1 MPEYQETTKPK
12 ILIVEDET
20 IIAFDPKSHLEQMG
34 YTVLAQVNSAEKA
47 LELIEKDPPDLV
59 LMAIVLKGKMDGI
72 EAADIIRSQWGIP
85 VVFCTAYADRDRL
98 ERSKLVYPFG
108 TITMPFQD
116 NDIKVT
122 VEMALYVSKVNKE
135 KRKADEALQE
145 KTRLNQ
151 ILLDAFPCVALL
163 LRSQTREIVSSN
175 AAAVRVGAVPG
186 ARCFG
191 TWGQRDDPCPWCLA
205 PAMWATGEAQH
216 LEVEAS
222 GITWDAHWIPITEDL
237 YMHFAFDIT
246 ERKKAEEELRFQ
258 SEIITNMA
266 EAVYLVRMEDGI
278 IVYSNSILEKM
289 FGYGQGEM
297 IGKHVSIVNAPTEKK
312 PKNTAKEIMDSLTV
326 NGIWNGEVK
335 NIRKDGEVFWSY
347 ASVTVFNHSKYG
359 RVLVAIHTDISER
372 KRAEKVLERER
383 MDYQTILDAAP
394 VMIAYKSKD
403 DHFLKVNAAFAE
415 FVGLPKE
422 KILGMTTFDLVA
434 EPDVAQQGR
443 DHDLE
448 VIRTGKP
455 VLNHLVKWSGLFS
468 QKEIWALYS
477 KLPFYDSDGSIIGTV
492 SFIVDIDDRKRAEDA
507 RQESEEKYRN
517 LFNNAEVGIF
527 RSKLDGSEVLEVNR
541 RFLEIVG
548 MSLEETVGKPSVN
561 LWADPKEREEMV
573 KRLVA
578 DGSVQAFEYKMLN
591 KRQGDVRDCLTSLR
605 LYREQG
611 ILEGSI
617 LDITER
623 KRGEEQLQQTLDSL
637 RRAFGTTIQVMVSAV
652 ETRDPYTAGHQLR
665 SADLARAIATEM
677 GLPQD
682 KIDSIRMAGSIHD
695 IGKLSVPAEILSKP
709 IKLSELE
716 FSLIKEHAHRGYEI
730 LKKVESPWPLA
741 ETVYQ
746 HHERMDGSGY
756 PRGLKGDEILIEA
769 RILAVAD
776 VVEAMASHRPYRP
789 ALGIEKAL
797 EEISQNK
804 GILYDSKA
812 VEVCLK
818 LFREKGYHFN

>member
-12 ILIVEDET
+12 ILIVEDEA

-59 LMAIVLKGKMDGI
+59 LMAIDLKGKMDGI

-108 TITMPFQD
+108 YITMPFQD
-116 NDIKVT
+116 NEIKVT

-191 TWGQRDDPCPWCLA
+191 TWGQRDDTCPWCLA

-246 ERKKAEEELRFQ
+246 ERKKAEEELRFK

-372 KRAEKVLERER
+372 KRAEKVLERE
-383 MDYQTILDAAP
+383 
-394 VMIAYKSKD
+394 
-403 DHFLKVNAAFAE
+403 E
-415 FVGLPKE
+415 WLP
-422 KILGMTTFDLVA
+422 
-434 EPDVAQQGR
+434 
-443 DHDLE
+443 
-448 VIRTGKP
+448 
-455 VLNHLVKWSGLFS
+455 NH
-468 QKEIWALYS
+468 
-477 KLPFYDSDGSIIGTV
+477 P
-492 SFIVDIDDRKRAEDA
+492 
-507 RQESEEKYRN
+507 
-517 LFNNAEVGIF
+517 
-527 RSKLDGSEVLEVNR
+527 
-541 RFLEIVG
+541 
-548 MSLEETVGKPSVN
+548 
-561 LWADPKEREEMV
+561 
-573 KRLVA
+573 
-578 DGSVQAFEYKMLN
+578 
-591 KRQGDVRDCLTSLR
+591 
-605 LYREQG
+605 
-611 ILEGSI
+611 
-617 LDITER
+617 
-623 KRGEEQLQQTLDSL
+623 
-637 RRAFGTTIQVMVSAV
+637 
-652 ETRDPYTAGHQLR
+652 
-665 SADLARAIATEM
+665 
-677 GLPQD
+677 
-682 KIDSIRMAGSIHD
+682 
-695 IGKLSVPAEILSKP
+695 
-709 IKLSELE
+709 
-716 FSLIKEHAHRGYEI
+716 
-730 LKKVESPWPLA
+730 
-741 ETVYQ
+741 
-746 HHERMDGSGY
+746 
-756 PRGLKGDEILIEA
+756 
-769 RILAVAD
+769 
-776 VVEAMASHRPYRP
+776 
-789 ALGIEKAL
+789 
-797 EEISQNK
+797 
-804 GILYDSKA
+804 
-812 VEVCLK
+812 
-818 LFREKGYHFN
+818 